1 MCKRSF
7 LRIEKFF
14 VYISYYILSI
24 DRRKD
29 YSVKAIELADILA
42 ESLSFERSIRTKTVP
57 FSSSIARDIIKGI
70 TLT

>member
-14 VYISYYILSI
+14 VCISYYILSI